1 VSHTFSEQVTL
12 IKLDCPACGV
22 TFAMPE
28 LLRQNRIDKGG
39 NFWCPNGHSLDYG
52 ESTVAKLRKQLES
65 AKIGAIH
72 EADQRRAAERSAAA
86 ARGQVTK
93 LKNRAAAGICPC
105 CKRHFV
111 NLERHMGTKHPDFT
125 KDGAS

>member
-1 VSHTFSEQVTL
+1 MRYTFSEQVTL
-12 IKLDCPACGV
+12 VKLDCPACGV
-22 TFAMPE
+22 AFAIPE
-28 LLRQNRIDKGG
+28 LLRQNRIDRGG
-39 NFWCPNGHSLDYG
+39 NFWCPNGHNLDYG
-52 ESTVAKLRKQLES
+52 ESTVVKLRKQLDS
-65 AKIGAIH
+65 ATAREIH
-72 EADQRRAAERSAAA
+72 ERDQRKAAERSAAA

-125 KDGAS
+125 KDGTS